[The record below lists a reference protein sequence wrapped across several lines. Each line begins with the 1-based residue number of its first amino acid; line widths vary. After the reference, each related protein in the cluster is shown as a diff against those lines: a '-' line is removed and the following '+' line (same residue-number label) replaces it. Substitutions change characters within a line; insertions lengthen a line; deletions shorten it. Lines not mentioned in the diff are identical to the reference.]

1 MLLRQCA
8 NVAVCH
14 RVNYHCLVSIMFL
27 VKAKPI
33 LPPPKPKVAP
43 SHPANHEI
51 QGFMPGRLEFD
62 LEAEN
67 DAEHLVKD
75 MIFNDDDSQIDI
87 GTNDISFISFY
98 EQT

>member
-1 MLLRQCA
+1 M
-8 NVAVCH
+8 
-14 RVNYHCLVSIMFL
+14 MFL

-75 MIFNDDDSQIDI
+75 MIFTDDDSQIDI
-87 GTNDISFISFY
+87 GTINII
-98 EQT
+98 